1 MTKSKILIDRLAK
14 LIKEGLITSKDIGD
28 EIKNSLNY
36 KKESVINK
44 LNLVTRDEF
53 EIQKARLDKIQEEW
67 GGMYKNTLEP
77 MYRKYASKQYSFLY
91 LKLRKNPPEMFQNF
105 QKKINWKSAVKD
117 EYDESEESEED

>member
-1 MTKSKILIDRLAK
+1 MSKSKILIDRLTK

-53 EIQKARLDKIQEEW
+53 EVQKARLDKIQKEFD
-67 GGMYKNTLEP
+67 KLKK
-77 MYRKYASKQYSFLY
+77 RKKT
-91 LKLRKNPPEMFQNF
+91 KRV
-105 QKKINWKSAVKD
+105 KKS
-117 EYDESEESEED
+117 